1 MTARIGILCTDGSIL
16 LLPEGTDIDEAKKE
30 AEEHDWGAPGPRT
43 RVVKFNIEIIGN
55 YSGPGHGI
63 TAAGGAAITSWIA

>member
-43 RVVKFNIEIIGN
+43 RVVKFNIEIIEILCAFPLVF
-55 YSGPGHGI
+55 SLF
-63 TAAGGAAITSWIA
+63 TS